1 MAETATTTEER
12 LATATEVCA
21 AYEAGPAVQAI
32 AFGNLTPIA
41 AIEQLSG
48 SGELLEAIQFMARWL
63 TRREAIW
70 WGAMCLWQSRRPQMS
85 VPAEAT
91 LQAIVQW
98 VLDPNEDQR
107 YLVREK
113 SRVVKAA
120 EPISTLAL
128 ALFSSGGSISKPGLP
143 EVEPNADAT
152 ADLIAKML
160 RAVAMRVPDYRRDE
174 AYQQFLRIGMEIVA
188 GDSHWEK

>member
-1 MAETATTTEER
+1 MAETSIKTEER
-12 LATATEVCA
+12 LATAAEVCA
-21 AYEAGPAVQAI
+21 AYEPGPAAQQI
-32 AFGNLTPIA
+32 AYGNITPIA
-41 AIEQLSG
+41 AIEQLSA
-48 SGELLEAIQFMARWL
+48 SGDLLEGIQFMARWL
-63 TRREAIW
+63 TKREAVW

-91 LQAIVQW
+91 LQAVVQW
-98 VLDPNEDQR
+98 VLDPNEEKR
-107 YLVREK
+107 YVVREK
-113 SRVVKAA
+113 SRVVKAT
-120 EPISTLAL
+120 EPVSALAM

-143 EVEPNADAT
+143 DVEPAADAT

-160 RAVAMRVPDYRRDE
+160 RSVAMRVPDYRRDE